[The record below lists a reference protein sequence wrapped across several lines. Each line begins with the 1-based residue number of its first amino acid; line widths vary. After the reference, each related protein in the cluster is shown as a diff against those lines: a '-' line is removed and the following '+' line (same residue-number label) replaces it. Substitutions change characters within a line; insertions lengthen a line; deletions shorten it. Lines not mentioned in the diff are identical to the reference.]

1 MDSNSLNHT
10 NSATTVEPLPAP
22 RSVMMVVC
30 LVSLFSSLGM
40 TSCLDSSS
48 ELVWMG
54 RLETVTETVRAPI
67 DSKIISLVLNS
78 GDAVDAGQRLL
89 KLDSST
95 LNRQIEI
102 HQEKVRLLELELQQ
116 VEAKA
121 NVELSWRW
129 KEIDDDIYGNKLKS
143 ADLLKEKYLAD
154 FSNVAWSE
162 LLSNQSP
169 IQTAAAGGLKPFV
182 HDLSVP
188 DEVRIRA
195 MLQQEAAN
203 NASEVYSAQMEL
215 LEKRLAELKSI
226 RADLTEQ
233 VRNAHGIPLLQHR
246 LKLAKTEG
254 NQLEKLRVQS
264 EILSPTYGIVGV
276 FRASAGKHVRKGEPL
291 VEILDRAQEYV
302 TIMVR
307 SRDLPKFHVGKE
319 VAVIFPGEIKR
330 HGLVSEIPPQIAEI
344 REDGQSYSELKIT
357 PTDKSWPNLP
367 FGSNVEI
374 SLAH

>member
-1 MDSNSLNHT
+1 M
-10 NSATTVEPLPAP
+10 VEPLPAP
-22 RSVMMVVC
+22 RSVMIVVC
-30 LVSLFSSLGM
+30 LVSFFSSLGM
-40 TSCLDSSS
+40 TNSLDSSS

-54 RLETVTETVRAPI
+54 RLETVTEVVRAPL
-67 DSKIISLVLNS
+67 DSKIISLALNS
-78 GDAVDAGQRLL
+78 GDAVDAGQQILN
-89 KLDSST
+89 LDSST

-102 HQEKVRLLELELQQ
+102 QQEKIRQLELELQQ

-162 LLSNQSP
+162 LLSSQSP
-169 IQTAAAGGLKPFV
+169 VQTVAAGGIRPFV

-233 VRNAHGIPLLQHR
+233 VRNAQGIPLLQHR
-246 LKLAKTEG
+246 LKLARTEG
-254 NQLEKLRVQS
+254 DQLEKLRAQS
-264 EILSPTYGIVGV
+264 EIVSPTYGIVGV
-276 FRASAGKHVRKGEPL
+276 FRASVGKNVRAGEPL
-291 VEILDRAQEYV
+291 VEILDRTQEYV

-307 SRDLPKFHVGKE
+307 SRDLPKFQFGKE

-330 HGLVSEIPPQIAEI
+330 QGLVSEIPPQIAEI

>member
-1 MDSNSLNHT
+1 MDSNPLNHT
-10 NSATTVEPLPAP
+10 NSTTMVEPLPAP
-22 RSVMMVVC
+22 RSVMIVVC
-30 LVSLFSSLGM
+30 LVSFFSSLGM
-40 TSCLDSSS
+40 TNSLDSSS

-54 RLETVTETVRAPI
+54 RLETVTEVVRAPL
-67 DSKIISLVLNS
+67 DSKIISLALNS
-78 GDAVDAGQRLL
+78 GDAVDAGQQILN
-89 KLDSST
+89 LDSST

-102 HQEKVRLLELELQQ
+102 QQEKIRQLELELQQ

-162 LLSNQSP
+162 LLSSQSP
-169 IQTAAAGGLKPFV
+169 VQTVAAGGIRPFV

-233 VRNAHGIPLLQHR
+233 VRNAQGIPLLQHR
-246 LKLAKTEG
+246 LKLARTEG
-254 NQLEKLRVQS
+254 DQLEKLRAQS
-264 EILSPTYGIVGV
+264 EIVSPTYGIVGV
-276 FRASAGKHVRKGEPL
+276 FRASVGKNVRAGEPL
-291 VEILDRAQEYV
+291 VEILDRTQEYV

-307 SRDLPKFHVGKE
+307 SRDLPKFQFGKE

-330 HGLVSEIPPQIAEI
+330 QGLVSEIPPQIAEI

-367 FGSNVEI
+367 FSSNVEI